1 MVDEALLY
9 LDISLDSDLILDE
22 NLLDNNL
29 LDSSYSEDTDVAM
42 VEVTPDEEVM
52 PGEEVELE
60 VVDFR
65 ADVAQALSND
75 LELPCIVIQGVN
87 TLEELNYFSS
97 LKQTEDSIPLFIN
110 FDNLQKKIGN
120 IDVSLKTL
128 LNIKLL
134 GDYQLLYYNE
144 KGERQEIMLNQPI
157 SLLQFMKI

>member
-1 MVDEALLY
+1 M
-9 LDISLDSDLILDE
+9 
-22 NLLDNNL
+22 
-29 LDSSYSEDTDVAM
+29 
-42 VEVTPDEEVM
+42 
-52 PGEEVELE
+52 
-60 VVDFR
+60 
-65 ADVAQALSND
+65 
-75 LELPCIVIQGVN
+75 ELPCIVIQGVN

-144 KGERQEIMLNQPI
+144 KGERQEIMLNQPT
-157 SLLQFMKI
+157 SLLQFMKL